1 MIKTNALAKE
11 TSPYLLQHAH
21 NPVDWLPWGEAAFT
35 AAKTRDVP
43 ILLSVG
49 YSACHW
55 CHVMERESFENAEIA
70 ALMNEH
76 FVSVKVDREERP
88 DVDSIYMNAV
98 QIMTGAGGWPMTVF
112 LTPDGQPFYG
122 GTYYP
127 PEDRYGRPGFKRIL
141 LSLHDAWI
149 NKRADVFESAKDLT
163 GHLNNFSNL
172 KPSEII
178 DSSAPD
184 QALKTLERVFDQ
196 HWGGFG
202 SAPKFPNPGN
212 LEFLLEHHVR
222 TGNTSA
228 LVMLERTLSRMAT
241 GGMYDHLGGGFA
253 RYSTDERWL
262 VPHFE
267 KMLYDNAQLA
277 KLYIQ
282 AFLTTKQFAYY
293 EVAKETLEYL
303 MREMRSS
310 EGGFYSAQDA
320 DSEGTEGKFFV
331 WDESEIDQILGDD
344 ATIFKR
350 AYGVTAHGNW
360 EHQNVLWRVMNDEEL
375 EREFGLPQY
384 GSMSAIE
391 GAKIKLFVTR
401 EKRVKPGLDDK
412 ILASWN
418 GLLLE
423 ALALGGRVMSQR
435 GLHKYLPAA
444 KQLADFLLERMSY
457 RDDAGRL
464 RLWHTYKN
472 GIAKVPGLLE
482 DYALVATGMLELYR
496 TTFDTKHLETARA
509 LVRTVLEIFPDE
521 NGGFFDTPMDGEA
534 LIVRPKSYF
543 DSAMPSGNGAM
554 SVLLIKLARLT
565 SSPDLE
571 DTALPAIKH
580 MLEVMKQQPTGFG
593 SLNRALEHHLAA
605 HREIALAGDLT
616 RDDTKVMLRVINN
629 QYLPHVA
636 IAAGD
641 ANLPLLEGRG
651 SVEPRVFICENLACQ
666 MPIDDA
672 NLFEE
677 RLQEMGG

>member
-1 MIKTNALAKE
+1 MNTNALANE

-21 NPVDWLPWGEAAFT
+21 NPVNWLPWGEAAFK
-35 AAKTRDVP
+35 AARDRDVP

-55 CHVMERESFENAEIA
+55 CHVMERESFENLEIA
-70 ALMNEH
+70 GLMNEH
-76 FVSVKVDREERP
+76 FVPIKVDREERP

-112 LTPDGQPFYG
+112 LTPKGQPFYG

-141 LSLHDAWI
+141 LALHDAWI
-149 NKRADVFESAKDLT
+149 NKRDDVFESAKDLT
-163 GHLNNFSNL
+163 GHLNNFANL
-172 KPSEII
+172 RPSETV

-184 QALKTLERVFDQ
+184 QALQTLERVFDQ
-196 HWGGFG
+196 TWGGFG
-202 SAPKFPNPGN
+202 DAPKFPNPGN

-222 TGNTSA
+222 TGNPSA
-228 LVMLERTLSRMAT
+228 LAMLERTLQRMSA

-267 KMLYDNAQLA
+267 KMLYDNAQLL
-277 KLYIQ
+277 KLLIQ
-282 AFLTTKQFAYY
+282 GYQVTQNGDFFFT
-293 EVAKETLEYL
+293 AKETLEYL
-303 MREMRSS
+303 LREMRSP

-320 DSEGTEGKFFV
+320 DSEGVEGKFFV
-331 WDESEIDQILGDD
+331 WDEAEIDAILEEN
-344 ATIFKR
+344 AAVFKR
-350 AYGVTAHGNW
+350 AYGVTTQGNW
-360 EHQNVLWRVMNDEEL
+360 EHKNVLWRVISDQELDQEFELPEYESVLMNESSRL
-375 EREFGLPQY
+375 
-384 GSMSAIE
+384 
-391 GAKIKLFVTR
+391 KLFFAR
-401 EKRVKPGLDDK
+401 EKRIKPGLDDK

-423 ALALGGRVMSQR
+423 AVALYARAARRGEKALAVAR
-435 GLHKYLPAA
+435 
-444 KQLADFLLERMSY
+444 QLAQFLLERMSY

-496 TTFDTKHLETARA
+496 TTFEPAHLEAA
-509 LVRTVLEIFPDE
+509 QDLVRTVLEVFPDE
-521 NGGFFDTPMDGEA
+521 NGGFFDTPSDGET

-571 DTALPAIKH
+571 DTALAAIKH

-593 SLNRALEHHLAA
+593 SLNRALEHHLAP
-605 HREIALAGDLT
+605 HREIAVVGDLN
-616 RDDTKVMLRVINN
+616 RDDTKAMLRVINN

-636 IAAGD
+636 IAAGQ
-641 ANLPLLEGRG
+641 ANLPVLEGRA
-651 SVEPRVFICENLACQ
+651 SSEPRVFICENLACQ
-666 MPIDDA
+666 MPIDDV
-672 NLFEE
+672 NGLEE
-677 RLQEMGG
+677 RLKELRGTRA